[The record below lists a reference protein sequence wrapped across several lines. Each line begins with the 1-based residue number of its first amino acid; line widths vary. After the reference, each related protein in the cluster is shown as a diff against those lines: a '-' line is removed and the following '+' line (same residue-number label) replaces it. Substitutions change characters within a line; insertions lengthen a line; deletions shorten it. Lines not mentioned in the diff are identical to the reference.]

1 MKSNQLLL
9 VNPWIYD
16 FAAYDFWIKPV
27 GLLAVGNYLEKHGYQ
42 TTLIDCLDRFHPL
55 ILKPVNTKMGTGKF
69 IRTVVEKPALLKTF
83 PRKYCRYGLPL
94 QLFDAALAQAPKPDV
109 ILVTSGMTY
118 WYPGVQFAISRLKQ
132 QFADTPII
140 LGGIYATLCYEH
152 AVEFSGAD
160 FVIRGPG
167 EVAAFNLI
175 NSLTGKPGADLK
187 TEVDFPEPSYHYYH
201 KLISTPIIS
210 SIGCPFQCSF
220 CASGLLSGR
229 FRQRKPE
236 IVVDEVAHYYF
247 KRRVRH
253 FAFFDD
259 ALLVNQ
265 QNHISLILQE
275 IIDRNLRL
283 NLHTPNGIHPR
294 EITEELAQKMF
305 RSNFKTLR
313 LSFETINKSRQQEMG
328 NKVSE
333 QALICAL
340 NYLEKAGYR
349 RKEIDVYVMMGL
361 PDQSVDEVV
370 ESMLFVVSL
379 GAKVRLTSFSPIP
392 GTRDWDRSIK
402 QCNLADD
409 LDPLLTNNSIYPLNR
424 PDFPMETFQQLRN
437 LSKALN
443 YGLDQGINFFD
454 NSELVGR
461 FLKYLQ
467 KKGQSH

>member
-1 MKSNQLLL
+1 
-9 VNPWIYD
+9 
-16 FAAYDFWIKPV
+16 
-27 GLLAVGNYLEKHGYQ
+27 
-42 TTLIDCLDRFHPL
+42 
-55 ILKPVNTKMGTGKF
+55 
-69 IRTVVEKPALLKTF
+69 
-83 PRKYCRYGLPL
+83 
-94 QLFDAALAQAPKPDV
+94 
-109 ILVTSGMTY
+109 
-118 WYPGVQFAISRLKQ
+118 
-132 QFADTPII
+132 
-140 LGGIYATLCYEH
+140 CYEH
-152 AVEFSGAD
+152 AAEFSGAD

-175 NSLTGKPGADLK
+175 NSLTGKSGAELK
-187 TEVDFPEPSYHYYH
+187 TEIDFPEPSYHYYH

-236 IVVDEVAHYYF
+236 IVVDEVVHYYF

-294 EITEELAQKMF
+294 EITEELAQKIF

-333 QALICAL
+333 QALICAI